1 MSVPEGI
8 VPLRDGGVLD
18 QLQAVEYRRK
28 VLDVR
33 ELQSIFPS
41 YGNKDLIL
49 LGHSS
54 LSLDHNVWGDQSFKV
69 VPRRLPGER

>member
-1 MSVPEGI
+1 M
-8 VPLRDGGVLD
+8 GVLD
-18 QLQAVEYRRK
+18 QLQAVEYRVK
-28 VLDVR
+28 VLGIR

-54 LSLDHNVWGDQSFKV
+54 LALDHNVWGDQSFKIFSE
-69 VPRRLPGER
+69 RLPGER